1 MIDIFVRKLAG
12 VTSRWLGKVWA
23 MLPTKPGDG
32 GMVDTCD
39 GGDLMGR
46 MTSIEEVDDVGLFG
60 SGEGLH
66 GQL

>member
-1 MIDIFVRKLAG
+1 
-12 VTSRWLGKVWA
+12 

-32 GMVDTCD
+32 GVVDTCD

-46 MTSIEEVDDVGLFG
+46 MTSIEEVDDVGLLG